1 MASIWRSTPF
11 IPPVSSS
18 FSLVRAHLLLSGNWV
33 SYWTFLKLWV
43 DVTFIAF
50 STVKS
55 EGVHSVDSVI
65 HRQSMQQS
73 GTRSSNESRHS
84 PLQPSSLP
92 VGQGER
98 TGSHTELK
106 NSSFLCYQGMW
117 SSFLTNAMLL
127 ETLNRLCSILF
138 EQEDFKNSVSYFD
151 LLFSQ
156 SCGCLSQVF
165 LEIGSPTFSL
175 RGLEAARAQL
185 KWFCWR
191 TCLCL
196 SVDPLRHCCFLG
208 ASHSFQFLP
217 PSGDTPQDKS
227 QWPFLLLWSPQN
239 YATQVWHNPS
249 HHSAP
254 VNAAWNASVQ
264 T

>member
-1 MASIWRSTPF
+1 MASIWRNTPF
-11 IPPVSSS
+11 IPLVSPS
-18 FSLVRAHLLLSGNWV
+18 FSLVRTHLLLSGHWV

-43 DVTFIAF
+43 DVTFTVF
-50 STVKS
+50 STVKW

-65 HRQSMQQS
+65 HGQSMQQS
-73 GTRSSNESRHS
+73 GTRSSNEPCHS
-84 PLQPSSLP
+84 PLQPRSLP

-98 TGSHTELK
+98 TRSHTELK

-117 SSFLTNAMLL
+117 SSFLPNAMLL

-156 SCGCLSQVF
+156 SCECIAQVF
-165 LEIGSPTFSL
+165 LEIESPTFSL
-175 RGLEAARAQL
+175 HGLEAARTQL

-196 SVDPLRHCCFLG
+196 SVHPLRHCCFLE

-217 PSGDTPQDKS
+217 PSGDTLQDRS
-227 QWPFLLLWSPQN
+227 QRPFLLLWSPQN
-239 YATQVWHNPS
+239 YATQVWHTPS
-249 HHSAP
+249 CLTTP
-254 VNAAWNASVQ
+254 VNVAWNASVQ